1 MKNEIKNNMKNEREN
16 LIYGRNAVTEAI
28 RGGLGAEKILIQQ
41 NIEGEGKK
49 VFALAKK
56 AGIPVQAVPRFVLDK
71 ETGGAAHQGVVA
83 YTTEFAYAEL
93 LDLYDAACAAGE
105 APFLLALDG
114 IEDPHNLGSILRSA
128 EGAGVHGVVI
138 PKHRAASVTAAV
150 MKVSAGAAAHIKVAR
165 VPNLTAALADMK
177 GHGVWIFGLE
187 ADGSPYR
194 EADYGG
200 SGGLCLVIGSEG
212 AGVSR
217 LVREACDFLI
227 AIPMHG
233 QIGSLNAGSAAAVAL
248 FEIAARRGEGTA

>member
-1 MKNEIKNNMKNEREN
+1 MKNNEAKTM
-16 LIYGRNAVTEAI
+16 IYGRNAVTEAI
-28 RGGLGAEKILIQQ
+28 RGAAGVEKILIQK

-56 AGIPVQAVPRFVLDK
+56 AGIPVQVVPRFVLDK
-71 ETGGAAHQGVVA
+71 ETGGAAHQGVAA
-83 YTTEFAYAEL
+83 YTTEFVYAEL
-93 LDLYDAACAAGE
+93 SELYEAARASGE

-138 PKHRAASVTAAV
+138 PKHRAAAVTATV
-150 MKVSAGAAAHIKVAR
+150 MKVSAGAAAHMKIAR

-177 GHGVWIFGLE
+177 EHGLWIFGLE
-187 ADGSPYR
+187 ADGLPYR
-194 EADYGG
+194 EADYSG

-217 LVREACDFLI
+217 IVREACDFLV
-227 AIPMHG
+227 AIPMRG
-233 QIGSLNAGSAAAVAL
+233 KIGSLNAGSAAAVAM
-248 FEIAARRGEGTA
+248 FEISARRREGTV